1 MTVLKR
7 NHLCP
12 RTNFV
17 GYYLREVRLNKKLTL
32 EMVAADLYCS
42 ATAIGN
48 IENTGNGKMK
58 LFATLCAYYEL
69 DQETIMT
76 LFNNIQTKA
85 VKW

>member
-1 MTVLKR
+1 
-7 NHLCP
+7 
-12 RTNFV
+12 
-17 GYYLREVRLNKKLTL
+17 
-32 EMVAADLYCS
+32 MVAADLYCS